1 MSDTVYTCDNC
12 PHAGDL
18 MCCHNCPNFQSENL
32 EIKRSDYNQ
41 FSFENLE
48 AGFLVCYAVN
58 NGGAG
63 SFVSH
68 EQNKSSVLKDF
79 YKRYGKNFAITQIID
94 LSKVDR
100 DDSVVIE
107 KWELEEISEAIRV
120 ALNVQYGING
130 LMTDEEVKH
139 RIKNTHE
146 TALMRM
152 LKKAG
157 DFCNQYLNK

>member
-18 MCCHNCPNFQSENL
+18 ACCHNCPNFLNPSRNDYDYGNL
-32 EIKRSDYNQ
+32 S
-41 FSFENLE
+41 S
-48 AGFLVCYAVN
+48 GFFVSYCSN
-58 NGGAG
+58 DGGAG
-63 SFVSH
+63 SYISRLP
-68 EQNKSSVLKDF
+68 NKTLVIKDF
-79 YKRYGKNFAITQIID
+79 CKSYGKRYGITQIID
-94 LSKVDR
+94 LSKLGNE
-100 DDSVVIE
+100 DSVVIE

-130 LMTDEEVKH
+130 LMTDAQVKH
-139 RIKNTHE
+139 RIKNTPE

-152 LKKAG
+152 LKKAR

>member
-1 MSDTVYTCDNC
+1 MPDTVYTCDNC

-32 EIKRSDYNQ
+32 GIKRSDYNQ

-48 AGFLVCYAVN
+48 AGFLVCYAAN

-107 KWELEEISEAIRV
+107 KWELEKIREAVRV
-120 ALNVQYGING
+120 ALNTQYGTNG
-130 LMTDEEVKH
+130 LMTNEEIRDKVRK
-139 RIKNTHE
+139 TPE
-146 TALMRM
+146 TALIRM
-152 LKKAG
+152 LKEAM
-157 DFCNQYLNK
+157 DFCNEHLNK

>member
-32 EIKRSDYNQ
+32 GIKRSDYNQ

-48 AGFLVCYAVN
+48 AGFLVCYAAN

-63 SFVSH
+63 SFISH
-68 EQNKSSVLKDF
+68 EETQRAVIKDF

-94 LSKVDR
+94 LTKLDTDSK
-100 DDSVVIE
+100 VVIE

-130 LMTDEEVKH
+130 LMTDTEVKH
-139 RIKNTHE
+139 RIKNTPE

-152 LKKAG
+152 LKKAR